1 MECSG
6 YQKILI
12 MDNSKVRQITVADDK
27 FMSKANHPVFASNLY
42 WQLDKN
48 VRVSVGAVTNLLDNS
63 ITDGYIKSLAYYAK
77 NYSSSHVKNINE
89 RFLDFLRT
97 TQTSLVSDVSLINYR
112 STLSDEHQWYLGT
125 IRGFLRKWHDLGYA
139 GISDEVIELLGGW
152 VLKGNVKGDV
162 IKRLD
167 PLKGPLSDLELQAF
181 NEGVIQAFES
191 DDISLTD
198 MALGLVISNTGR
210 RPIQIS
216 HLRIK
221 DVLNGKNNRN
231 EITYLLNVPRA
242 KQRATD
248 FRQQFKQ
255 FAITNEL
262 WIILS
267 SQADY
272 VIHIIEKVLGFK
284 LQQPDRLDLP
294 LFPDMVEIK
303 KITSP
308 HEIRVAFK
316 TDHLHIKSSKVTS
329 ICRHIADVAK
339 IYSERTGELLNISS
353 NRFRYTIG
361 TRAAR
366 EGFGKMVIAELL
378 DHSDNQN
385 AGVYIEN
392 IPEHVESL
400 DKAIGQQ
407 MAQYA
412 QAFSGVLVDEEYHAK
427 RGKDLNSRVK
437 ANGTGIGTCG
447 SYGFCGAGVPVPCYT
462 CMHFQPWLDGPHE
475 KVYEE
480 LISERERLLEVTGDA
495 QIAAVNDRSILAVV
509 NVIQLCTSRKE
520 ELSRG

>member
-1 MECSG
+1 
-6 YQKILI
+6 
-12 MDNSKVRQITVADDK
+12 MDNLKVRQITVADDK
-27 FMSKANHPVFASNLY
+27 FMSKGNHPVIASSSY

-48 VRVSVGAVTNLLDNS
+48 IKVAVGAVINLLDGS

-97 TQTSLVSDVSLINYR
+97 TQTSIISDVSLINYR
-112 STLSDEHQWYLGT
+112 STLSDEHEWYLGT
-125 IRGFLRKWHDLGYA
+125 IKGFLRKWHALGYL
-139 GISDEVIELLGGW
+139 GISDEVIELLDGW

-167 PLKGPLSDLELQAF
+167 PVKGPLSDIELQAF
-181 NEGVIQAFES
+181 NEGAVQAFES

-221 DVLNGKNNRN
+221 DVLNGQSNRG
-231 EITYLLNVPRA
+231 ESTYLLNVPRA
-242 KQRATD
+242 KQRATE

-255 FAITNEL
+255 FAITKEL
-262 WIILS
+262 WVILS
-267 SQADY
+267 SQAEY
-272 VIHIIEKVLGFK
+272 VINSIEKILEFK

-303 KITSP
+303 NITSP
-308 HEIRVAFK
+308 HELRAALK

-329 ICRHIADVAK
+329 TCRHIADVAK
-339 IYSERTGELLNISS
+339 IYSERTGQLLNISS
-353 NRFRYTIG
+353 NRFRYTTG

-366 EGFGKMVIAELL
+366 EGFGEMVIAELL

-392 IPEHVESL
+392 IPEHVASL
-400 DKAIGQQ
+400 DKAVGHQL
-407 MAQYA
+407 AHYA
-412 QAFSGVLVDEEYHAK
+412 QAFAGVIVNTEKDAV
-427 RGKDLNSRVK
+427 RGADLNSRIRIDEENV
-437 ANGTGIGTCG
+437 GTCG
-447 SYGFCGAGVPVPCYT
+447 SYGFCGANVPIPCYT
-462 CMHFQPWLDGPHE
+462 CMHFQPWVDGPHE
-475 KVYEE
+475 IIYDE
-480 LISERERLLEVTGDA
+480 LIAERTRLLEVTGDK
-495 QIAAVNDRSILAVV
+495 QIAAVNDRSIIAVAD
-509 NVIQLCTSRKE
+509 VIQRCSARRE
-520 ELSRG
+520 ESNHG

>member
-1 MECSG
+1 VKINTESHFSKSDQVVSKSG
-6 YQKILI
+6 YIFYLLE
-12 MDNSKVRQITVADDK
+12 DNWS
-27 FMSKANHPVFASNLY
+27 
-42 WQLDKN
+42 LDKN
-48 VRVSVGAVTNLLDNS
+48 INIPVSSIFGLLKTEVES
-63 ITDGYIKSLAYYAK
+63 GFIKTLATYAQ
-77 NYSSSHVKNINE
+77 NYSSSHVQNIFF
-89 RFLDFLRT
+89 RFLHYLRST
-97 TQTSLVSDVSLINYR
+97 KSKSITPTSLINYK
-112 STLSDEHQWYLGT
+112 SNLTKNTQWYLGT

-139 GISDEVIELLGGW
+139 GISDEVIELLDGW

-231 EITYLLNVPRA
+231 ETTYLLNVPRA

-262 WIILS
+262 WVILS

-272 VIHIIEKVLGFK
+272 VIHLIEKVLGFK

-308 HEIRVAFK
+308 HEIRVALK
-316 TDHLHIKSSKVTS
+316 TDHLHIKSSKITS
-329 ICRHIADVAK
+329 TCRHIADVAK

-353 NRFRYTIG
+353 NRFRYTAP
-361 TRAAR
+361 RR
-366 EGFGKMVIAELL
+366 FEWV
-378 DHSDNQN
+378 S
-385 AGVYIEN
+385 
-392 IPEHVESL
+392 P
-400 DKAIGQQ
+400 
-407 MAQYA
+407 
-412 QAFSGVLVDEEYHAK
+412 
-427 RGKDLNSRVK
+427 
-437 ANGTGIGTCG
+437 
-447 SYGFCGAGVPVPCYT
+447 
-462 CMHFQPWLDGPHE
+462 
-475 KVYEE
+475 
-480 LISERERLLEVTGDA
+480 
-495 QIAAVNDRSILAVV
+495 
-509 NVIQLCTSRKE
+509 
-520 ELSRG
+520 